1 MESQGRQFGNSKQCL
16 AWLPV
21 APILEELL
29 PRHVGSP
36 ERRQVDPPK
45 STATRKT
52 NGFMGL
58 HKIDKGLDLPITG
71 EPQQTIDSGAAPSHA
86 ALLAADYVGMK
97 PTMLVSVGDD
107 VRRGQ
112 PVFEDKKTPG
122 VIYTAPAGG
131 RVAAINRG
139 ERRAFQS
146 LVIELDR
153 SELAGG
159 RDSVAFDAYSGK
171 HPAELSGGAVRNLLV
186 ESGLWTAFRTRPF
199 GKVPEIA
206 AKPHSIFVTAIDTNP
221 LAPSVDVALRG
232 REEYFAQG
240 LAAVGKVAEP
250 AVVYV
255 CKAPGSAV
263 GAPAE
268 GNFSEETFSGPHPSG
283 TAGVHIHLL
292 DPVDL
297 NKQVWHVDYQD
308 VIAIGRLFA
317 AGALDV
323 ERIVSLAGPAVER
336 PRLLRT
342 RLGAST
348 ASLTN
353 RELKNGEARIV
364 SGSVLSGRTAAG
376 DVFGY
381 LGRYHSQ
388 ISVLA
393 EARGRDFL
401 GWLSPGAGAYSIT
414 NVFLSKLM
422 PGKKFDFTTSA
433 NGSLRAMTPIGLYEK
448 VMPMDILP
456 APLLRA
462 LLVADEERAQELGA
476 LELCEE
482 DVALCSFV
490 SPGKAD
496 YGPLLRQVLTK
507 IEKEG

>member
-1 MESQGRQFGNSKQCL
+1 
-16 AWLPV
+16 
-21 APILEELL
+21 
-29 PRHVGSP
+29 
-36 ERRQVDPPK
+36 
-45 STATRKT
+45 
-52 NGFMGL
+52 MGL
-58 HKIDKGLDLPITG
+58 HKIGKGLDLPIEG
-71 EPQQTIDSGAAPSHA
+71 EPQQTIDEADAPSHA

-97 PTMLVSVGDD
+97 PTMLVSAGSE

-131 RVAAINRG
+131 RVSAIRRG
-139 ERRAFQS
+139 ARRAFQS

-153 SELAGG
+153 GELAGERG
-159 RDSVAFDAYSGK
+159 GAAFDAYSGK
-171 HPAELSGGAVRNLLV
+171 HPAELSGGEVRALLV
-186 ESGLWTAFRTRPF
+186 ESGLWTAFRARPF
-199 GKVPEIA
+199 GKVPA
-206 AKPHSIFVTAIDTNP
+206 GGAKPHSIFVTAIDTNP
-221 LAPSVDVALRG
+221 LAPSVDAVIKG
-232 REEYFAQG
+232 REESFAQG
-240 LAAVGKVAEP
+240 LAAVGKIAEP

-263 GAPAE
+263 SAPAE
-268 GNFSEETFSGPHPSG
+268 GNFREETFSGPHPSG
-283 TAGVHIHLL
+283 TPGVHVHLL

-297 NKQVWHVDYQD
+297 RKRVWHVDYQD
-308 VIAIGRLFA
+308 VIAMGRLFA
-317 AGALDV
+317 SGALNV
-323 ERIVSLAGPAVER
+323 ERVVSLAGPAVER

-348 ASLTN
+348 ASLTK
-353 RELKNGEARIV
+353 RELKSGESRIV

-376 DVFGY
+376 PVFGY

-393 EARGRDFL
+393 EGRGRDFL
-401 GWLSPGAGAYSIT
+401 GWLSPGAGAYSAA

-422 PGKKFDFTTSA
+422 PGKKFGFSTST
-433 NGSLRAMTPIGLYEK
+433 NGSPRAMVPIGMYER

-496 YGPLLRQVLTK
+496 YGPLLRQVLNK

>member
-1 MESQGRQFGNSKQCL
+1 M
-16 AWLPV
+16 
-21 APILEELL
+21 
-29 PRHVGSP
+29 GS
-36 ERRQVDPPK
+36 
-45 STATRKT
+45 
-52 NGFMGL
+52 
-58 HKIDKGLDLPITG
+58 HKIDKGLDLPIAG
-71 EPQQTIDSGAAPSHA
+71 EPQQTIDEAETPAHA

-97 PTMLVSVGDD
+97 PTMLVEVGDE
-107 VRRGQ
+107 VRRGG
-112 PVFEDKKTPG
+112 PLFEDKKTPG

-139 ERRAFQS
+139 DRRAFQS

-153 SELAGG
+153 GELAGERG
-159 RDSVAFDAYSGK
+159 GAAFDAYSGK
-171 HPAELSGGAVRNLLV
+171 HPAELSGGEVRALLV
-186 ESGLWTAFRTRPF
+186 ESGLWTAFRARPF
-199 GKVPEIA
+199 GKVPA
-206 AKPHSIFVTAIDTNP
+206 VDAKPHSIFVTAIDTNP
-221 LAPSVDVALRG
+221 LAPAVDAVLNG
-232 REEYFAQG
+232 REEAFAQG

-263 GAPAE
+263 STPAN

-283 TAGVHIHLL
+283 TPGVHIHLL

-297 NKQVWHVDYQD
+297 RKQVWHIDYQD
-308 VIAIGRLFA
+308 VIAVGRLFA
-317 AGALDV
+317 SGALDV
-323 ERIVSLAGPAVER
+323 ERIVALAGPAVER

-348 ASLTN
+348 ASLTR
-353 RELKNGEARIV
+353 RELKNGQQRIV
-364 SGSVLSGRTAAG
+364 SGSVLSGRRAAG

-393 EARGRDFL
+393 ETRGRDFL
-401 GWLSPGAGAYSIT
+401 GWLSPGAGAYSAA
-414 NVFLSKLM
+414 NVFLSKLL
-422 PGKKFDFTTSA
+422 PGKKFAFTTST
-433 NGSLRAMTPIGLYEK
+433 NGSRRAMVPIGMYEK

-462 LLVADEERAQELGA
+462 LLVSDEERAQELGV

-482 DVALCSFV
+482 DLALCSFV

-496 YGPLLRQVLTK
+496 YAPLLRQVLNK